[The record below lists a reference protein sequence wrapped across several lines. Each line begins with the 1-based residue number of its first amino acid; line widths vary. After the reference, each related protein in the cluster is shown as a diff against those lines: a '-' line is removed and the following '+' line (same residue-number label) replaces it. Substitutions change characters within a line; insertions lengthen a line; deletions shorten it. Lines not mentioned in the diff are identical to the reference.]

1 MELNSHPN
9 SISPNE
15 WKNHETSE
23 RESSKT
29 ISAENEIVLL
39 TDEEMNSLASK
50 ILKAE
55 ILGNTVSILF
65 VFHIHFFSFSFVHNY
80 ISIIE

>member
-1 MELNSHPN
+1 MKLNPRPN
-9 SISPNE
+9 SISPND

-23 RESSKT
+23 QESGKT
-29 ISAENEIVLL
+29 ISAKNETVLL

-65 VFHIHFFSFSFVHNY
+65 VFHIHLISFSFVHNY
-80 ISIIE
+80 IYIIE